1 MKKEF
6 HEVKRE
12 VIATLRE
19 FGYKTNKVAVEIYG
33 TLVYMDEPHIRAL
46 QVMAMRKAE
55 ESEEAFKEFTENV
68 IVYSARCKSR
78 ALHKMSLKK
87 TGGFEEKFESGFVT
101 VNTALYMEIIRAEHK
116 ESQRR
121 KAEKA
126 KTYGLHNM
134 EALLSQI
141 TADCCYF
148 PKKSEIIFQG
158 SHCPTGRESTEWLRT
173 NYSIEWGVPSDFNN
187 PTVYVGVDMG
197 CVDSTVIYAICNP
210 DCKSLREVLNSD
222 AEALYVELPPIYGKD
237 KVLKLLTLL

>member
-46 QVMAMRKAE
+46 QVMVMRKAE

-68 IVYSARCKSR
+68 VVYSARCKSR
-78 ALHKMSLKK
+78 ALHKMTFKK
-87 TGGFEEKFESGFVT
+87 TGGFEEKFEPGFVT
-101 VNTALYMEIIRAEHK
+101 VNTALDMEIIRAEHK

-126 KTYGLHNM
+126 KAYGLRDM
-134 EALLSQI
+134 TDLLCQI
-141 TADCCYF
+141 TTDCCYF
-148 PKKSEIIFQG
+148 SRKSEIIFQG
-158 SHCPTGRESTEWLRT
+158 SHCPTGREDTEWLRT
-173 NYSIEWGVPSDFNN
+173 NYSIEWGVPSDLDN
-187 PTVYVGVDMG
+187 PVFYVGVDMG
-197 CVDSTVIYAICNP
+197 CVDSTVIYAVCNP
-210 DCKSLREVLNSD
+210 KCKSLREVLNSD
-222 AEALYVELPPIYGKD
+222 IAALYVKLPTIYGKD
-237 KVLKLLTLL
+237 EILKYLTLL